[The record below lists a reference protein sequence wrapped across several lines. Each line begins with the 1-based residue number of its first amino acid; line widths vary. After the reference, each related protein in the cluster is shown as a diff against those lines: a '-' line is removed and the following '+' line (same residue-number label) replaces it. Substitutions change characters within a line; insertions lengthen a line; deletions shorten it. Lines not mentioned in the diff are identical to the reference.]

1 MFRWAFPG
9 FCGTIRYYS
18 WSQGAIIWLLH
29 VQKQMID
36 HIEKSFGNFEREAR
50 TKASIADDLHDD
62 YDQTFGGAAL
72 TPHMAA
78 LSE

>member
-1 MFRWAFPG
+1 
-9 FCGTIRYYS
+9 
-18 WSQGAIIWLLH
+18 
-29 VQKQMID
+29 MID

>member
-1 MFRWAFPG
+1 
-9 FCGTIRYYS
+9 
-18 WSQGAIIWLLH
+18 
-29 VQKQMID
+29 MID

-50 TKASIADDLHDD
+50 TKASIADDLNDD